1 MKRAIGAT
9 LILLVFGATACHR
22 QYSGTPFIGGVTLA
36 GRVVDVR
43 GRPVAGAQVELYA
56 TDDAGRQRPVTTDG
70 TNASGYF
77 SLRSID
83 PGVYLLRVVKFGF
96 PAWNERVT
104 VGGSPEQTVNIQL

>member
-1 MKRAIGAT
+1 MKRAIAVA
-9 LILLVFGATACHR
+9 LMLLAPGTTACHAR
-22 QYSGTPFIGGVTLA
+22 TSATPFIGGVTLV
-36 GRVVDVR
+36 GHVVDVR

-56 TDDAGRQRPVTTDG
+56 ADDGGRQRPVTSDG

-83 PGVYLLRVVKFGF
+83 PGVYMLRVVKFGF
-96 PAWNERVT
+96 PAWTERVT